1 MNMDVS
7 NDASHEFQS
16 DQARPVEKP
25 PSTHGVN
32 YDMDDRL
39 VKANSNGLQMQQLA
53 DWMLH
58 LLSTCGNESLLL
70 VLVCL
75 MGATYIILGRLGI
88 LLIGIALGISLHSS
102 WEGASNHHS
111 SGSLSSNRKQLSLN
125 IAYKVLDWN
134 SKQRTGIN
142 PNVDNAG
149 EYTTES
155 ELDMDVNLS
164 ISVGPVTATALHSLI
179 EAAVR
184 DYVK

>member
-1 MNMDVS
+1 MDVS
-7 NDASHEFQS
+7 NDASHEFQL
-16 DQARPVEKP
+16 DQVRRIEQPL
-25 PSTHGVN
+25 STNGVN
-32 YDMDDRL
+32 YDMDDRP

-58 LLSTCGNESLLL
+58 FLSTCGNESLLL

-88 LLIGIALGISLHSS
+88 LLIGIALGIALHSS
-102 WEGASNHHS
+102 WEGASNRHS
-111 SGSLSSNRKQLSLN
+111 PETLSSNRKQLSLN
-125 IAYKVLDWN
+125 IVYKLLDWK
-134 SKQRTGIN
+134 SKQRIGID
-142 PNVDNAG
+142 PNVDNDG

-155 ELDMDVNLS
+155 KLDMDVNLS
-164 ISVGPVTATALHSLI
+164 ISLGPATATALHSLI